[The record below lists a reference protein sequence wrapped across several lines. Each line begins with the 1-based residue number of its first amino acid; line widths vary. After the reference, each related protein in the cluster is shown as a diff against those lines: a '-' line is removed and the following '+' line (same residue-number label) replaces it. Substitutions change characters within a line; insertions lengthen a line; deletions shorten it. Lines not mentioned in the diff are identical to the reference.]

1 MLVPRWAR
9 NGDSWLKTLREMSF
23 ANCAATL
30 LMLLTLVVNELTAFE
45 PIVGCGLG
53 IAESIAVAVV
63 IVGMIAGLL
72 SIAVRPKLDPF
83 AMSVDERKVY
93 VYVAQAVTVL
103 LGVQLY
109 LTMPWLFKFGLRDYW
124 PYIAML
130 ISFAGVGVAHM
141 LQRRGLEVL
150 ADPLFKSAV
159 TIPVIT
165 SIGIF
170 LVDAPGADSAV
181 VLLIAGLAYLM
192 VSYSQKSILSGA
204 AAVVLGNLA
213 LWIFYDRMQGFAFAD
228 HPQLW
233 LIPPAVSVLIAT
245 QLSREK
251 LSAMQLAAVR
261 YIAVAV
267 IYISST
273 SEVFIYGIGNQLW
286 PPMVLA
292 GLAVAGMMA
301 GIAFEIRAYLYLGS
315 TFLFTAMITMVS
327 HAQQRLDHVWP
338 WWAFGIVLGVAILVM
353 FGVFEKRRN
362 HLRAITGRLK
372 QWEL

>member
-1 MLVPRWAR
+1 M
-9 NGDSWLKTLREMSF
+9 
-23 ANCAATL
+23 
-30 LMLLTLVVNELTAFE
+30 
-45 PIVGCGLG
+45 
-53 IAESIAVAVV
+53 
-63 IVGMIAGLL
+63 
-72 SIAVRPKLDPF
+72 
-83 AMSVDERKVY
+83 
-93 VYVAQAVTVL
+93 
-103 LGVQLY
+103 
-109 LTMPWLFKFGLRDYW
+109 
-124 PYIAML
+124 
-130 ISFAGVGVAHM
+130 
-141 LQRRGLEVL
+141 
-150 ADPLFKSAV
+150 
-159 TIPVIT
+159 IT

-245 QLSREK
+245 QLSRAK

-273 SEVFIYGIGNQLW
+273 SEVFIHGIGNQLW

-292 GLAVAGMMA
+292 ALAVTGMMA

-338 WWAFGIVLGVAILVM
+338 WWAFGIALGVAILVM
-353 FGVFEKRRN
+353 FGLFEKRRN